1 MDLTWSPGEDAFRA
15 EARAWLT
22 ENLAA
27 WRESCGGEPAS
38 GDTRAGFDQHLRWE
52 QRLFAGRWAAV
63 SWPEAYGGRDASLW
77 EWLIFEEEY
86 YRAGAPP
93 RVTQNGIFLL
103 APSVFEFGTQA
114 QQDALLP
121 RMARTDDL
129 WCQGWSEPD
138 SGSDLAS
145 LSSRARRVDGGWV
158 LDGQKT
164 WTTRGAFCTHLFGL
178 FRSDPARFWSF
189 YRPRLASLGAVEPN
203 RAHQTLAELERRG
216 LLEAVITQNIDTL
229 HAKAGS
235 ERVIEVHGSI
245 RTASCQAC
253 GATFT
258 LEKLEG
264 LFDPEDGSA
273 ICSGCLGQVKP
284 DVVLFGE
291 LLPAAA
297 MAEAEALASRAELM
311 LCVGSSLEV
320 YPVAGLPSVTLGG
333 GGGLGIVTRGPTPYD
348 GDAEVRLD
356 GDVVE
361 ELEAVLAAL

>member
-1 MDLTWSPGEDAFRA
+1 MDLKDCKIGTAAPVSDLARARDFYEGKLGFEPGEIQGDGMVAYPLGGGTGLMVYVSDHAGTNKATLAGFALVVAVVMSDSFAFRA

-164 WTTRGAFCTHLFGL
+164 WTTRGAFCRRMPTTSSPHL
-178 FRSDPARFWSF
+178 SPM
-189 YRPRLASLGAVEPN
+189 Y
-203 RAHQTLAELERRG
+203 AHRCAFLVR
-216 LLEAVITQNIDTL
+216 
-229 HAKAGS
+229 
-235 ERVIEVHGSI
+235 
-245 RTASCQAC
+245 
-253 GATFT
+253 
-258 LEKLEG
+258 
-264 LFDPEDGSA
+264 
-273 ICSGCLGQVKP
+273 
-284 DVVLFGE
+284 
-291 LLPAAA
+291 LLPGTRNFTPVS
-297 MAEAEALASRAELM
+297 ASRTRSCHTA
-311 LCVGSSLEV
+311 VG
-320 YPVAGLPSVTLGG
+320 G
-333 GGGLGIVTRGPTPYD
+333 
-348 GDAEVRLD
+348 
-356 GDVVE
+356 
-361 ELEAVLAAL
+361 